1 MAVLEHNPVLGFYCL
16 LDGLDSNLSLTLT
29 K

>member
-1 MAVLEHNPVLGFYCL
+1 MAVLEHNPVLGFCCL
-16 LDGLDSNLSLTLT
+16 LDGLDGNLSLTLT